1 MVVGL
6 GGGTYLAPAIPVSF
20 GKVEPV
26 SSALQGDWPY
36 QREQPEVVTL
46 GVRPGVAPSTK
57 PPVRIFLGT
66 EDGQYRAERIFV
78 YSVAKHRDPARV
90 YEIHLMKNLAG
101 FNRRG
106 WRTGFTCYR
115 FAIPSLAGDTG
126 KAIYNDVDQIYLADP
141 ALLFDLDPGSHG
153 YLAIS
158 ARDTSVMLID
168 CERMLPWWNRAAA
181 SPGRK
186 GELTNRPAETPGLW
200 GELDGHWNA
209 RDLEYAEG
217 RTKCLHYTALHQQPW
232 NPFPEQYS
240 YHPNPLAY
248 LWHDLERQADAEGFE
263 VFDRATP
270 SPGFLALVG
279 SNQPAPVG
287 AAVAGSVGRS
297 HEPAARG
304 RRGDPAGH
312 ARRRS
317 CPRLRERGTP
327 SRPCPR
333 LACLARGA
341 VCRGRRPRPVRAPAA
356 RRHRLG
362 PERALRPGGPG
373 GAGPASRP
381 GGRRAGQP
389 RLVGTPARRGCDPL
403 PGRELAA
410 GCRPARGCRGADG
423 RHAPGR
429 GAAQAASLAAHR
441 CGRGG

>member
-1 MVVGL
+1 M
-6 GGGTYLAPAIPVSF
+6 
-20 GKVEPV
+20 

-36 QREQPEVVTL
+36 HREQPDVVTL
-46 GVRPGVAPSTK
+46 GVRPGVTPSTK

-78 YSVAKHRDPARV
+78 YSVAKYRDPARV

-101 FNRRG
+101 FNSRG

-141 ALLFDLDPGSHG
+141 ALLFDLDLGSHG

-168 CERMLPWWNRAAA
+168 CARMLPWWNRAAA

-209 RDLEYAEG
+209 RDLEYVEG
-217 RTKCLHYTALHQQPW
+217 RTRCLHYTALHQQPW

-248 LWHDLERQADAEGFE
+248 LWHDLEQQADAEGFE
-263 VFDRATP
+263 VFDREAP

-279 SNQPAPVG
+279 TNQPARDD
-287 AAVAGSVGRS
+287 AAS
-297 HEPAARG
+297 PAPSA
-304 RRGDPAGH
+304 AT
-312 ARRRS
+312 ATL
-317 CPRLRERGTP
+317 LRESTGQTLLVTMGDGP
-327 SRPCPR
+327 
-333 LACLARGA
+333 
-341 VCRGRRPRPVRAPAA
+341 APAA

-362 PERALRPGGPG
+362 PERALRPGRAGS
-373 GAGPASRP
+373 AGPAPRP
-381 GGRRAGQP
+381 GGRWAGQP
-389 RLVGTPARRGCDPL
+389 RLVGAPARRGRRPL
-403 PGRELAA
+403 PG
-410 GCRPARGCRGADG
+410 
-423 RHAPGR
+423 
-429 GAAQAASLAAHR
+429 S
-441 CGRGG
+441 